1 MNIGNLQPDRS
12 LTVQLDIVTKLEVV
26 DKSWGLLLSPTFTPL
41 FVNKVQGDDEEEKKE
56 LPAGATTPAVST
68 SKLPYTWEVEVDIVA
83 NGPIQRLV
91 CFSHKV
97 DIEYGEG
104 RRSAR
109 LAMKLPEAPDTDF
122 NLVYR
127 SQDISEPKLYL

>member
-12 LTVQLDIVTKLEVV
+12 LTIKFDIVAKLEVV
-26 DKSWGLLLSPTFTPL
+26 DKSWGLVLSPTFTPL
-41 FVNKVQGDDEEEKKE
+41 FVNRVKGDDEEEEKE
-56 LPAGATTPAVST
+56 LPAGATTPAVSS
-68 SKLPYTWEVEVDIVA
+68 SKLPYTWEVEVNIVA

-97 DIEYGEG
+97 DIKYGKG

-109 LAMKLPEAPDTDF
+109 LAMKLP
-122 NLVYR
+122 
-127 SQDISEPKLYL
+127 